1 MSSTQSHDDRSQ
13 PALPAERLMVLEKLL
28 GKRRAES
35 SRFLKE
41 ANREGLSLQDLWKRV
56 DSRGLLV
63 AAGLLA
69 SNPGRTAALAISPI
83 QSHEQASEVV
93 ALIQAMTRHALGAGN
108 IDLIQYLAEPNDDLE
123 IDVLKAAGFLD
134 LAVLVSMERNNS
146 RNAKAPAAIAHVRLT
161 SEAIADADMLALLR
175 ETYVDSLD
183 CPGLSK
189 LRHEKDILDGH
200 RRGGNFDQ
208 QLWSVMQINGVN
220 AGVSIVNRTP
230 AADCIEIAYFGLAQF
245 ARGKGFG
252 AYLLDH
258 PLFLAAKH
266 CERSIMLAVD
276 ERNSPAL
283 RLYVSRG
290 FHVVTRRVALA
301 LSSLK
306 SST

>member
-83 QSHEQASEVV
+83 QSREQASEMV
-93 ALIQAMTRHALGAGN
+93 ALIQAMTHHALGAGN

-146 RNAKAPAAIAHVRLT
+146 RNAKAPAAIAHVTLT

-208 QLWSVMQINGVN
+208 QLWSVMQINGIN

-258 PLFLAAKH
+258 TLFLAAKH

-306 SST
+306 YST